1 MPVQLTKRLL
11 ESSTIRALGDPET
24 NTRFAEVITGF
35 DRNERYSQKLL
46 SVAETRGNIMVD
58 TTKPASNKMSGNQG
72 EGNREAA
79 KAYNKS
85 ASGFARGGKVEPAA
99 REAVKSMQGPE
110 KASLERAEAEGR
122 SHKKE

>member
-72 EGNREAA
+72 EGNREAVVGA
-79 KAYNKS
+79 CGSGGPFAQKRI
-85 ASGFARGGKVEPAA
+85 ASSSPRNRASRGSTASKVANGTDCI
-99 REAVKSMQGPE
+99 RE
-110 KASLERAEAEGR
+110 
-122 SHKKE
+122 